1 VTVSEPP
8 VATCTRI
15 SNNTPSRR
23 SMNTAAANLLEA
35 FPYGLQAGKESSAGL
50 SVSRVSPD
58 PSEFMT

>member
-1 VTVSEPP
+1 M
-8 VATCTRI
+8 ATCTRI

-35 FPYGLQAGKESSAGL
+35 FPYGLQAGNESSAGL